1 MTKKQIRLIAGVSMY
16 CIMLCMAFAVRG
28 LNPRPAELPEPDP
41 PEITA
46 QDPVELAHV
55 VQTKPLVYRTPEA
68 APEPIPV
75 TDPEPPLLNVI
86 EHCTV
91 TYYCAEQYE
100 HICGTGDGIT
110 ATGTEATPGL
120 TCAVDPEVIPFGSIV
135 MVDYGNGILHEY
147 IAQDTGVHGKHVD
160 LCVTLHTTALELGIT
175 EATVYWTYPEAVG

>member
-91 TYYCAEQYE
+91 TYYVRNSTSISA
-100 HICGTGDGIT
+100 
-110 ATGTEATPGL
+110 APGM
-120 TCAVDPEVIPFGSIV
+120 GSRPP
-135 MVDYGNGILHEY
+135 
-147 IAQDTGVHGKHVD
+147 ARKPRR
-160 LCVTLHTTALELGIT
+160 A
-175 EATVYWTYPEAVG
+175 